1 MMQDYNK
8 ILIEMIRYM
17 QFLFEQSINSTQMMF
32 EHADKMLLYAVEQG
46 DVTQEESRKRFT
58 EWMDTSK
65 KLRDDYVK
73 VMREQFDQIEAYYK
87 K

>member
-8 ILIEMIRYM
+8 ILVEMIRYM

-46 DVTQEESRKRFT
+46 DVTQDESRKHFN
-58 EWMDTSK
+58 EWMETSK

-73 VMREQFDQIEAYYK
+73 VMREQFEQIEAYYK